1 MFFWIFCGT
10 QVLQNGSVSA
20 YTSNLADIQTQTR
33 GTSKLAAGYN
43 ASLQG
48 VIPIVLTPAV
58 GYFFDRFGWRMFF
71 GGISLGLLHAGHP
84 LTCSVLDGCPVHHS
98 FRPDRLD
105 DRPSSGA
112 HPYLLVCLVL
122 QRHHLPLR
130 NSRSGRERC
139 HAWYGYG
146 RVEGLPKHQLDNYG
160 RRSRSYC
167 KLP

>member
-10 QVLQNGSVSA
+10 QVLQNGSVTA

-71 GGISLGLLHAGHP
+71 GASRWRFVIRA
-84 LTCSVLDGCPVHHS
+84 
-98 FRPDRLD
+98 RMY
-105 DRPSSGA
+105 A
-112 HPYLLVCLVL
+112 HPQYLGQVCFTL
-122 QRHHLPLR
+122 
-130 NSRSGRERC
+130 SCS
-139 HAWYGYG
+139 
-146 RVEGLPKHQLDNYG
+146 
-160 RRSRSYC
+160 S
-167 KLP
+167 